1 MLGVRQK
8 LSYNAHIKKLI
19 GYPMLIIPRILGSE
33 IQSRIAFL
41 EEFKTQHPAWEA
53 LVSAVLDE
61 VGQPVAVTD
70 AIQILHRVQRCY
82 YAARLGLL
90 EHKDVRDAIDDPRF
104 PLWKNYHA
112 LPATEDQK
120 DNLAR
125 LMFEGD
131 VQRRAPVLIGLCD
144 YSRDI
149 AERII
154 ARCINEKTDTDIMI
168 SDPVFQRRL
177 LTHCTSQQADQFGR
191 LVMQPHQQCTRRITL
206 RTEQVDMVYVDP
218 PISQD
223 IQKHYNVA
231 VSDEHQRSRDKF
243 YTLTVLPTPKDAEL
257 DSIPYPDYIDLFF
270 RMCAVDWTKVDAA
283 HRVLIEQLNTA
294 SQVRITNDDGTDVRM
309 SIDGFTF
316 CNSLVAKN
324 VPGSEVFSGVVR
336 DSVNGVMV
344 GKGRYM
350 YNGKIMEN
358 ITLRFEQGR
367 VVSYEAEQGGDVLK
381 DMIETD
387 EGSHYVGELGI
398 GTNPVL
404 RQHLVNGLM
413 VEKIGGFTD
422 YLGTPVI
429 VDNGNNS
436 AIHEDL
442 TVMLY
447 GKNGKIYLDDQLIM
461 DKGAFLDPR
470 LAYLN
475 GDH

>member
-1 MLGVRQK
+1 MLVVPRALGTQ
-8 LSYNAHIKKLI
+8 IKA
-19 GYPMLIIPRILGSE
+19 
-33 IQSRIAFL
+33 RIAYL
-41 EEFKTQHPAWEA
+41 EDYKNQNPQWEA
-53 LVSAVLDE
+53 VISDVLQDVNE
-61 VGQPVAVTD
+61 KQDITQALTHV
-70 AIQILHRVQRCY
+70 HRVQRTY

-90 EHKDVRDAIDDPRF
+90 EHKDVRDALDDPRF
-104 PLWKNYHA
+104 PLWDSYNA
-112 LPATEDQK
+112 LPAQDVQK
-120 DNLAR
+120 DNLSR

-131 VQRRAPVLIGLCD
+131 THRRSPVLLTLCD
-144 YSRDI
+144 YSRGIGELIVKRGAQGNTDLDI
-149 AERII
+149 V
-154 ARCINEKTDTDIMI
+154 I

-177 LTHCTSQQADQFGR
+177 LTHCDEQQADQFGR
-191 LVMQPHQQCTRRITL
+191 LVMQPHQDCMRRVTL
-206 RTEQVDMVYVDP
+206 RTEQVDMMYVDP
-218 PISQD
+218 PIPEH
-223 IQKHYNVA
+223 IQKSYNTA
-231 VSDEHQRSRDKF
+231 VSDEHQHSRSKF

-257 DSIPYPDYIDLFF
+257 DGIPYPDYIDLFF
-270 RMCAVDWTKVDAA
+270 RMCDVDWTKVDAA
-283 HRVLIEQLNTA
+283 HQVLIEQLNAA
-294 SQVRITNDDGTDVRM
+294 SHVRITNDDGTDISM

-350 YNGKIMEN
+350 FNGKMMEN
-358 ITLRFEQGR
+358 ITLRFEEGR

-398 GTNPVL
+398 GTNPEL

-413 VEKIGGFTD
+413 VEKIGGSFHLALGQTYRFTEYMD
-422 YLGTPVI
+422 KPVI

-447 GKNGKIYLDDQLIM
+447 GKNGKIYLDDALIM
-461 DKGAFLDPR
+461 DKGMFLDSR
-470 LAYLN
+470 LSYLN
-475 GDH
+475 GAY

>member
-1 MLGVRQK
+1 MMKQ
-8 LSYNAHIKKLI
+8 
-19 GYPMLIIPRILGSE
+19 IIPRNLGTE
-33 IQSRIAFL
+33 IQSRFAFL
-41 EEFKTQHPAWEA
+41 EEYKIQNPQWEA
-53 LVSAVLDE
+53 VISDVLE
-61 VGQPVAVTD
+61 YGNQPTD
-70 AIQILHRVQRCY
+70 MTQALTQLHRLQRCY

-104 PLWKNYHA
+104 PQWHNYHA
-112 LPATEDQK
+112 LPTTEEQK

-131 VQRRAPVLIGLCD
+131 KHRRAPIMLTLCD
-144 YSRDI
+144 YSQDI
-149 AERII
+149 GERIV
-154 ARCINEKTDTDIMI
+154 ARCAHEGTDTDVVI

-177 LTHCTSQQADQFGR
+177 LTHCDEQQADRFGR
-191 LVMQPHQQCTRRITL
+191 LVMQPHKTCARRITL
-206 RTEQVDMVYVDP
+206 RTEQVDMLYVDP
-218 PISQD
+218 PVPAET
-223 IQKHYNVA
+223 QKSYNTA
-231 VSDEHQRSRDKF
+231 VSDEYQHSRDKF

-257 DSIPYPDYIDLFF
+257 DGIPYADYIDLFF
-270 RMCAVDWTKVDAA
+270 RMCSVDWTKVDAA
-283 HRVLIEQLNTA
+283 HQILIEQLNNA
-294 SQVRITNDDGTDVRM
+294 SQVRITNDDGTDISM

-350 YNGKIMEN
+350 FNGKMMEN
-358 ITLRFEQGR
+358 ITLRFEEGR
-367 VVSYEAEQGGDVLK
+367 VVSYEAEHGGDVLK

-413 VEKIGGFTD
+413 VEKIGGSFHLALGQTYRFTD
-422 YLGTPVI
+422 YLDTPVI

-447 GKNGKIYLDDQLIM
+447 GKNGKIFLDNKLLMDQ
-461 DKGAFLDPR
+461 GAFLDPR

-475 GDH
+475 GPN